1 MHWAISSKIQLGATL
16 NPLKDAG
23 NVPAVDE
30 KSNLENLYSKVDKIG
45 DFWKTGERMKIQQ
58 DIFQILQKF
67 QDRIKLP
74 VVLLEKLMLLRHIE
88 TKKYRICYRTYSK

>member
-30 KSNLENLYSKVDKIG
+30 KSNLENLYSKEDKVE
-45 DFWKTGERMKIQQ
+45 DFWKTGERMKI
-58 DIFQILQKF
+58 
-67 QDRIKLP
+67 
-74 VVLLEKLMLLRHIE
+74 
-88 TKKYRICYRTYSK
+88 

>member
-45 DFWKTGERMKIQQ
+45 DFWKTGERMKI
-58 DIFQILQKF
+58 
-67 QDRIKLP
+67 
-74 VVLLEKLMLLRHIE
+74 
-88 TKKYRICYRTYSK
+88 